1 MMDDSLNL
9 ALHHTIECCHDSSLG
24 AWQEFSGKVYDE
36 DLARS
41 MPAEFS
47 REKQIKSPLMCGE
60 SANRLCKIL
69 IEHELN
75 NIVDSPES
83 IDVLDVESTNQA
95 LVGIRKNTGR
105 VLVRFHLS
113 GRDCGHAYVF
123 LGVYR
128 EGGLGNDVMGYIHQ
142 TNTGCMAESAFGLI
156 EWVKD
161 AKSKEAVN
169 LEQHIDEIRKGFRG
183 EDSDPVGL
191 YQQRFMLSTKN
202 LTDDEITKKKKP
214 DPEAYA
220 KLIWKPVNTVRAL
233 TRLTGLRENALAS
246 NIR

>member
-1 MMDDSLNL
+1 MMDDALNF
-9 ALHHTIECCHDSSLG
+9 ALHHTIEVCHDSSLG

-36 DLARS
+36 DLARY

-47 REKQIKSPLMCGE
+47 REKQIRSPLMCGE

-75 NIVDSPES
+75 DIVKSPES
-83 IDVLDVESTNQA
+83 IDVSDVESTNQA

-128 EGGLGNDVMGYIHQ
+128 EGGLGNDAMG
-142 TNTGCMAESAFGLI
+142 
-156 EWVKD
+156 
-161 AKSKEAVN
+161 
-169 LEQHIDEIRKGFRG
+169 
-183 EDSDPVGL
+183 
-191 YQQRFMLSTKN
+191 
-202 LTDDEITKKKKP
+202 
-214 DPEAYA
+214 
-220 KLIWKPVNTVRAL
+220 
-233 TRLTGLRENALAS
+233 
-246 NIR
+246 